1 MAKLEVG
8 GKVIGADEYQMLAQS
23 TVTIFEILEKSW
35 ASLDCSLIDMKI
47 EFGVRPDTGEFGV
60 CPDTG
65 EFGVCPD
72 TGEWV
77 FVLTLVSLV
86 FVLPQVSLV
95 FILTQVSLVSVLT
108 QVNGCLS

>member
-60 CPDTG
+60 CPDM
-65 EFGVCPD
+65 
-72 TGEWV
+72 GEWMFV
-77 FVLTLVSLV
+77 LTPVSLMYVLTLVSLV
-86 FVLPQVSLV
+86 FVLTLV
-95 FILTQVSLVSVLT
+95 R
-108 QVNGCLS
+108 GCLS

>member
-60 CPDTG
+60 CPDMGEFGVCLDTG
-65 EFGVCPD
+65 EFGVCLDP
-72 TGEWV
+72 GEW
-77 FVLTLVSLV
+77 V

-95 FILTQVSLVSVLT
+95 FVLTQVSLVSVLT
-108 QVNGCLS
+108 HR

>member
-35 ASLDCSLIDMKI
+35 SSLDCSLIDMKI

-60 CPDTG
+60 RPDTG

-77 FVLTLVSLV
+77 FVLT
-86 FVLPQVSLV
+86 QM
-95 FILTQVSLVSVLT
+95 ILVSVLT
-108 QVNGCLS
+108 QVSLVFVLILVSGCLS